1 MPKTWTRYFTNSH
14 ARPNAAIKTNDMEP
28 KVHERQKSNFKIAG
42 KQFLSFVRKEFFHV
56 LRDRK
61 TLFILFGMPIVQITL
76 FGFALTNELKNSK
89 IIVVD
94 NAKDEA
100 SQALIAK
107 FEASR
112 YFEIEKAP
120 LSPREIPGQFREG
133 KIKAAVIFPDNFN
146 HDLMHANHAQ
156 LQIIADA
163 SDPNTATTLTN
174 YATAIIRDYQ
184 QTLNE
189 NAAIPY
195 QIKPETRM
203 LYNPQLKG
211 AHNFVPGVMAMV
223 LMLICVMMTAIA
235 IVKEKELGTME
246 VLLVSPFRPIM
257 VILSKA
263 VPYFI
268 LSLVNLTTILLLSVF
283 AMDLPVKGSLFLL
296 VAESALF
303 IICCLTLGILISIN
317 TASQQVAMLVSL
329 VGMMMPTMI
338 FSGFMF
344 PIENMPK
351 ALQLISNVVPSKWYY
366 IIVKNVMIK
375 GLGFSA
381 VWKETAI
388 LLGITLLLLL
398 VSLRKFKVRLE

>member
-1 MPKTWTRYFTNSH
+1 M
-14 ARPNAAIKTNDMEP
+14 
-28 KVHERQKSNFKIAG
+28 
-42 KQFLSFVRKEFFHV
+42 KQFLTFVRKEFYHV

-89 IIVVD
+89 IVVVD
-94 NAKDEA
+94 NAKDAA
-100 SQALIAK
+100 SQAIITKL
-107 FEASR
+107 EASR

-120 LSPREIPGQFREG
+120 LSPKEILEQFRGG
-133 KIKAAVIFPDNFN
+133 KIKAAVVFPDHFN
-146 HDLMHANHAQ
+146 NDLMHAHKAQ
-156 LQIIADA
+156 VQIIADA
-163 SDPNTATTLTN
+163 SDPNTATTITN
-174 YATAIIRDYQ
+174 YATSIIQDYQ
-184 QTLNE
+184 RGLNT
-189 NAAIPY
+189 NQAMPY

-203 LYNPQLKG
+203 LYNPQMKG

-246 VLLVSPFRPIM
+246 ILLVSPFRPIM

-268 LSLVNLTTILLLSVF
+268 LSLVNLTTILVLSVY
-283 AMDLPVKGSLFLL
+283 AMDLPIKGSLLLL

-329 VGMMMPTMI
+329 VGMLMPTMI

-344 PIENMPK
+344 PIENMPEV
-351 ALQLISNVVPSKWYY
+351 LQVFSNVVPSKWYY
-366 IIVKNVMIK
+366 SIVKSVMIK
-375 GLGFSA
+375 GLGFGA

-388 LLGITLLLLL
+388 LAGITLFLL
-398 VSLRKFKVRLE
+398 VVSLKKFKVRLE